1 MNVEN
6 RKEFR
11 SRFFSKKVIVT
22 GIVNTNF
29 WFKFFNF
36 TDAVLAYGKY
46 RLLFDVEKNPGPS
59 AYRENTTAR
68 DEAKSWTFVDG
79 QKVYNVYSEQ
89 QLYDLDAKTNE
100 LQKLINDCNNGKGG
114 KDDIDK
120 YTGRKLLNYQKRCE
134 MLNTPPIIIATT
146 KTQNLY
152 APLLKSGKRTAVDVN
167 VTPGGKMCTIFI
179 NEDQRVYTKPL
190 DSVSVKTVFEVFSGT
205 RYSTEVDYGRSAA
218 LYLLYLHKS
227 NEYDPKMVIK
237 NEMYDATQVAL
248 IIDGADKICDSQQPV
263 KSINGIDVNDF
274 IPTYGPPLMD
284 EEEIDV
290 KQKAAEVSLRAINA
304 EKKTP
309 SSELEL
315 EMRIQKEK
323 RDIAK
328 TGATQQRLT
337 LEERANN
344 KDRLLQ
350 ANLTNTRNA
359 NRSADAPAPSTQ
371 VIANKDRNQGKSVH
385 SLYNRVQAIY
395 MSAKTPK
402 VLINVL
408 LNQALKNV
416 LFVSTLAS
424 LIVKYQTHVAAFSRD
439 NALTGDLD
447 NLNVILAW
455 VAHFFVSK
463 DTEKVNRENIAI
475 FFVRLI
481 TTTTIYPTIHMDT
494 KVCPICYVLNLL
506 DLKES
511 HGIFSSVVPGA
522 PFEYEGPT
530 DQTVLL
536 NKNNANVTKAWA
548 LRHNQEMHALNGNIA
563 YTTKFSGDNI
573 LKTTMRYFESADR
586 QMFTQ
591 ASQHR
596 LQEIPYHPTDVL
608 NNPVCLMQVQVNKQ
622 KAAAP
627 VIRPVNM
634 LMDTVLY
641 SNTPAAQRGVLVGQR
656 GLGRGVI
663 AKDGLATV
671 PYGSQIAYNVGQT
684 YGTSSLS
691 FEPTTTGMAC
701 EKLANAQV
709 GDANQMDS
717 VLSIAKQSNTQ
728 STVSEQLSL
737 ASIMSTFC
745 SPTSQSGTL
754 NFIMKA
760 VGYQAAKTPTPC
772 RTSNIDGE
780 MTMWNLDAP
789 TAIGDYFPLS
799 VNDAAASV
807 NAHAIDVRAFVA
819 WWRDG
824 QSNNEFLNYGD
835 LCSGKLAIVPVKKNL
850 VRNTVNLAADTLMRL
865 EYPFK
870 SIGQMG
876 KHRVNNKGE
885 RLQTHSDVGT
895 RTVNDHVTAINKWMA
910 LKDDE
915 KLDKD
920 VNPFPTLEE
929 VEVVATPTVDIM
941 STYTKMKIFGA
952 TKILFV
958 LIDSSP
964 DLAHLTLAYGN
975 NNINLPIVRLN
986 REGTIPPFIA
996 GLDIIAFLN
1005 YHFMRITGTGWNA
1018 AVNRLVAGHA
1028 ADGNVIA
1035 IAQNNVARMCNLFTP
1050 IGGSYDDDGTER
1062 GIYSRP
1068 SPTNIFRDRD
1078 DTANAIRVVKN
1089 KLSEAVFTYVNGYLT
1104 RPLTVDAVR
1113 ANNHYSAYI
1122 APANTVADLM
1132 CFLGL
1137 IRVKTDSGKVPP
1149 FAPIPGHLTLSLS
1162 FFASEIMA
1170 GMQVVL
1176 NMLGRPMAT
1185 LYHSSTFDNLE
1196 IDNIN
1201 QLLGLTAA
1209 DNIISLSDRFERAE
1223 MLYTTVAD
1231 VIAYSMGTWINID
1244 HTANFVENH
1253 NFYHTATANMP
1264 IAFQVITN
1272 GFTNTT
1278 RKINLGDMKWQN
1290 TNMTDEEG
1298 LRIQKLQGILAMSP
1312 EDQVNFMHA
1321 VSTIS
1326 DPRVQADIGRM
1337 VDYEERRRKNIPS
1350 TRMATEYW
1358 NSYGF
1363 VMQQQ
1368 NTLYHDGDF
1377 INVWANPFVYDVST
1391 GRPTVP
1397 YTSVESAFSSIS
1409 GCKVEFLTTWT
1420 ALNKAAVLEPY
1431 DKNAIV
1437 LDALKGTLGDIKT
1450 DPGDGATVEMQ
1461 LAKLMAEAA
1470 EIRLVQEKL
1479 LALSITNPPASAD
1492 ANSKMSMGGDTTA
1505 NLNQSENP
1513 NLTAG
1518 TDNKSPPP
1526 PGVLLDKTHER
1537 EEINKSM
1544 FPKNVSFQT

>member
-1 MNVEN
+1 MFFLSIISPFIVFYNNLFFIHPVVLNTTTYFLTQQDFVPNFPRKIKVGIRSRSIVRRYKSENGNSVPSLGKPLIFMFKSLVTLMKVLIVLAVVSTFYNPLFLLGSSVRFFSIIQLSTDIARVIGITCYLFINELLVEVRAACTDEVFISLSFIISTLPMSLFFLANQTLARIFYSCLITDKNRIPESWNKVLRKRTYPRLFAKLEQDRVQYFKTALCTFVFVLMIFVIFCSSYDLETPHAGYQLMNVEN

-11 SRFFSKKVIVT
+11 SRFFSKKVIIT

-416 LFVSTLAS
+416 LFVSTLAG

-772 RTSNIDGE
+772 RTSNIDG
-780 MTMWNLDAP
+780 
-789 TAIGDYFPLS
+789 
-799 VNDAAASV
+799 
-807 NAHAIDVRAFVA
+807 
-819 WWRDG
+819 
-824 QSNNEFLNYGD
+824 
-835 LCSGKLAIVPVKKNL
+835 
-850 VRNTVNLAADTLMRL
+850 
-865 EYPFK
+865 
-870 SIGQMG
+870 
-876 KHRVNNKGE
+876 
-885 RLQTHSDVGT
+885 
-895 RTVNDHVTAINKWMA
+895 
-910 LKDDE
+910 
-915 KLDKD
+915 
-920 VNPFPTLEE
+920 
-929 VEVVATPTVDIM
+929 
-941 STYTKMKIFGA
+941 
-952 TKILFV
+952 
-958 LIDSSP
+958 
-964 DLAHLTLAYGN
+964 
-975 NNINLPIVRLN
+975 
-986 REGTIPPFIA
+986 
-996 GLDIIAFLN
+996 
-1005 YHFMRITGTGWNA
+1005 
-1018 AVNRLVAGHA
+1018 
-1028 ADGNVIA
+1028 
-1035 IAQNNVARMCNLFTP
+1035 
-1050 IGGSYDDDGTER
+1050 
-1062 GIYSRP
+1062 
-1068 SPTNIFRDRD
+1068 
-1078 DTANAIRVVKN
+1078 
-1089 KLSEAVFTYVNGYLT
+1089 
-1104 RPLTVDAVR
+1104 
-1113 ANNHYSAYI
+1113 
-1122 APANTVADLM
+1122 
-1132 CFLGL
+1132 
-1137 IRVKTDSGKVPP
+1137 
-1149 FAPIPGHLTLSLS
+1149 
-1162 FFASEIMA
+1162 
-1170 GMQVVL
+1170 
-1176 NMLGRPMAT
+1176 
-1185 LYHSSTFDNLE
+1185 
-1196 IDNIN
+1196 
-1201 QLLGLTAA
+1201 
-1209 DNIISLSDRFERAE
+1209 
-1223 MLYTTVAD
+1223 
-1231 VIAYSMGTWINID
+1231 
-1244 HTANFVENH
+1244 
-1253 NFYHTATANMP
+1253 
-1264 IAFQVITN
+1264 
-1272 GFTNTT
+1272 
-1278 RKINLGDMKWQN
+1278 
-1290 TNMTDEEG
+1290 
-1298 LRIQKLQGILAMSP
+1298 
-1312 EDQVNFMHA
+1312 
-1321 VSTIS
+1321 
-1326 DPRVQADIGRM
+1326 
-1337 VDYEERRRKNIPS
+1337 
-1350 TRMATEYW
+1350 
-1358 NSYGF
+1358 
-1363 VMQQQ
+1363 
-1368 NTLYHDGDF
+1368 
-1377 INVWANPFVYDVST
+1377 
-1391 GRPTVP
+1391 
-1397 YTSVESAFSSIS
+1397 
-1409 GCKVEFLTTWT
+1409 
-1420 ALNKAAVLEPY
+1420 
-1431 DKNAIV
+1431 
-1437 LDALKGTLGDIKT
+1437 
-1450 DPGDGATVEMQ
+1450 
-1461 LAKLMAEAA
+1461 
-1470 EIRLVQEKL
+1470 
-1479 LALSITNPPASAD
+1479 
-1492 ANSKMSMGGDTTA
+1492 
-1505 NLNQSENP
+1505 
-1513 NLTAG
+1513 
-1518 TDNKSPPP
+1518 
-1526 PGVLLDKTHER
+1526 
-1537 EEINKSM
+1537 
-1544 FPKNVSFQT
+1544 